1 MDLGTKITAL
11 GGFWNMTW
19 YFSAPLKFKQSSEIN
34 KLRSSMLWN
43 KKLLSSFFWSG
54 QTEICN
60 CEKIFPAQTSQQRSS
75 CFCNPAFSRV
85 SLGQHVHLFVVAIVF
100 NARLE
105 KGVAATSVHS
115 VIVFRTHHRIR
126 GWDGRFKKILSPTN
140 RNPRCTNYPN
150 KTFVNIS

>member
-1 MDLGTKITAL
+1 
-11 GGFWNMTW
+11 MTW

-34 KLRSSMLWN
+34 KLRSYQCCETKSCYHPFSGLD
-43 KKLLSSFFWSG
+43 KQKFVTVKRSSLRKHH
-54 QTEICN
+54 C
-60 CEKIFPAQTSQQRSS
+60 RSS

-126 GWDGRFKKILSPTN
+126 GWDGRFKKILTE
-140 RNPRCTNYPN
+140 PN
-150 KTFVNIS
+150 